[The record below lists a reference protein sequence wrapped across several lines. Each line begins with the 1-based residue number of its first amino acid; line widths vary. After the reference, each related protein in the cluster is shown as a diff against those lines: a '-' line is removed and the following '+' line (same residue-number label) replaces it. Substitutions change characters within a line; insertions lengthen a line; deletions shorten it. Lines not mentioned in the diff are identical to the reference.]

1 MGGAMLF
8 LLSLIAT
15 RVVTVNAAHRLGVSM
30 KLAAV
35 ALMAALLAAQ
45 SALRPVALGGCLLA
59 VLVALVYLE
68 HALLARR
75 AEL

>member
-1 MGGAMLF
+1 
-8 LLSLIAT
+8 
-15 RVVTVNAAHRLGVSM
+15 M

-68 HALLARR
+68 HVLLARR